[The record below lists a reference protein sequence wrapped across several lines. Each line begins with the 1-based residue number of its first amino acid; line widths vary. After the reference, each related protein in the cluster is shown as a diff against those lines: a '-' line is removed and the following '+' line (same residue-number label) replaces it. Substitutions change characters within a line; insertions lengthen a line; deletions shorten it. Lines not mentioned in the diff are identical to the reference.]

1 MGVELNIVRELAT
14 VCVTASELA
23 AIENL
28 IKSELKKPAFVE
40 QLNKM
45 AGAIGECYE
54 VTLTNIQ
61 PWLEMTNETEFC
73 ENFDTAHANYKATY
87 LGMSNQPRV
96 ASERAYIAYMTLRE
110 YKETQ
115 TAYPLIKRTFV
126 RLDEFI
132 DKWITNDAWL
142 AMSIENLL
150 KMLHRFLN
158 EVAELKQKDPDDAFI
173 IFQAMTAALRPYCA
187 LLENDGEVLAAC
199 LAGQSTP
206 PFLAHSADN
215 PATYQAVE

>member
-14 VCVTASELA
+14 VSVTASELA

-28 IKSELKKPAFVE
+28 IKGELNKPAFIE
-40 QLNKM
+40 QFDKM
-45 AGAIGECYE
+45 AGAIGECYG
-54 VTLTNIQ
+54 VTAAKIQ
-61 PWLEMTNETEFC
+61 PWLEITDETEFC
-73 ENFDTAHANYKATY
+73 EKFDSAHTDFKATY
-87 LGMSNQPRV
+87 LSITNQPRV
-96 ASERAYIAYMTLRE
+96 ASEQAYIQYMVLRE

-115 TAYPLIKRTFV
+115 TAYPLLKRTFE

-158 EVAELKQKDPDDAFI
+158 EIAELKQKDPTDAFTV
-173 IFQAMTAALRPYCA
+173 FRVVMVALRPYYV
-187 LLENDGEVLAAC
+187 LLENDWKALEEPL
-199 LAGQSTP
+199 
-206 PFLAHSADN
+206 
-215 PATYQAVE
+215 

>member
-14 VCVTASELA
+14 VCITASELT

-28 IKSELKKPAFVE
+28 IKGELKKPAFVE
-40 QLNKM
+40 QFDKM
-45 AGAIGECYE
+45 TGAIGECYG
-54 VTLTNIQ
+54 VTKAIAR

-73 ENFDTAHANYKATY
+73 EKFDSAHADYKATY
-87 LGMSNQPRV
+87 LSITNRPRV
-96 ASERAYIAYMTLRE
+96 ASEKAYIEYTVLRE

-115 TAYPLIKRTFV
+115 TTFPLLKRTFA

-158 EVAELKQKDPDDAFI
+158 EVAELKQNDPTDAFT
-173 IFQAMTAALRPYCA
+173 IFQTVMAALHPYYA
-187 LLENDGEVLAAC
+187 LLENDWKVLEE
-199 LAGQSTP
+199 
-206 PFLAHSADN
+206 
-215 PATYQAVE
+215 PA

>member
-14 VCVTASELA
+14 VSVTASELA

-28 IKSELKKPAFVE
+28 IKGELNKPAFIE
-40 QLNKM
+40 QFDKM
-45 AGAIGECYE
+45 AGAIGECYG
-54 VTLTNIQ
+54 VTAAKIQ
-61 PWLEMTNETEFC
+61 PWLEITDETEFC
-73 ENFDTAHANYKATY
+73 EKFDSAHTDFKATY
-87 LGMSNQPRV
+87 LSITNQPRV
-96 ASERAYIAYMTLRE
+96 ASEQAYIEYMVLRE

-115 TAYPLIKRTFV
+115 TAYPLLKRTFE

-158 EVAELKQKDPDDAFI
+158 EVAELKQKDPTDAFTV
-173 IFQAMTAALRPYCA
+173 FRVVMVALRPYYA
-187 LLENDGEVLAAC
+187 LLENDWKALEEPL
-199 LAGQSTP
+199 
-206 PFLAHSADN
+206 
-215 PATYQAVE
+215 

>member
-1 MGVELNIVRELAT
+1 MGVELNIVREFAT

-28 IKSELKKPAFVE
+28 IKGELKKPAFVE
-40 QLNKM
+40 QFDKM
-45 AGAIGECYE
+45 LGSIRECYA
-54 VTLTNIQ
+54 VTVANVQ

-73 ENFDTAHANYKATY
+73 EKFDSAHADYKATY
-87 LGMSNQPRV
+87 LSTTNRPRV
-96 ASERAYIAYMTLRE
+96 ASEQAYMEYMVLRE
-110 YKETQ
+110 FKETQ
-115 TAYPLIKRTFV
+115 TDYPLLKRSFA

-158 EVAELKQKDPDDAFI
+158 EVAELKQKDPSDAFT
-173 IFQAMTAALRPYCA
+173 IFQVVMLALRPYYA
-187 LLENDGEVLAAC
+187 LLENG
-199 LAGQSTP
+199 
-206 PFLAHSADN
+206 
-215 PATYQAVE
+215 

>member
-14 VCVTASELA
+14 VSVTASELA

-28 IKSELKKPAFVE
+28 IKGELNKPAFIE
-40 QLNKM
+40 QFDKM
-45 AGAIGECYE
+45 AGAIGECYG
-54 VTLTNIQ
+54 VTAAKIQ
-61 PWLEMTNETEFC
+61 PWLEITDETEFC
-73 ENFDTAHANYKATY
+73 EKFDSAHTDFKATY
-87 LGMSNQPRV
+87 LSITNQPRV
-96 ASERAYIAYMTLRE
+96 ASEQAYIQYMVLRE

-115 TAYPLIKRTFV
+115 TAYPLLKRTFE

-158 EVAELKQKDPDDAFI
+158 EVAELKQKDPTDAFTV
-173 IFQAMTAALRPYCA
+173 FRVVMVALRPYYA
-187 LLENDGEVLAAC
+187 LLENDWKALEEPL
-199 LAGQSTP
+199 
-206 PFLAHSADN
+206 
-215 PATYQAVE
+215 

>member
-14 VCVTASELA
+14 VSVTASELA

-28 IKSELKKPAFVE
+28 IKGELNKPAFIE
-40 QLNKM
+40 QFAKM
-45 AGAIGECYE
+45 AGAIGECYG
-54 VTLTNIQ
+54 VTAAKIQ
-61 PWLEMTNETEFC
+61 PWLEITDETEFC
-73 ENFDTAHANYKATY
+73 EKFDSAHTDFKATY
-87 LGMSNQPRV
+87 LSITNQPRV
-96 ASERAYIAYMTLRE
+96 ASEQAYIEYMVLRE

-115 TAYPLIKRTFV
+115 TAYPLLKRTFE

-158 EVAELKQKDPDDAFI
+158 EVAELKQKDPTDAFTV
-173 IFQAMTAALRPYCA
+173 FRVVMVALRPYYA
-187 LLENDGEVLAAC
+187 LLENDWKALEEPL
-199 LAGQSTP
+199 
-206 PFLAHSADN
+206 
-215 PATYQAVE
+215 